1 MFVETVIKLM
11 LSVSVV
17 TEHRPA
23 DGPVGGFFFQLA
35 DHLREKGLG
44 HAQLVGRLGDVLE
57 LRRHAEVL
65 QIANFH
71 VWSSRNQAR
80 QLSRSSGRRR
90 ALRAFLRV
98 KYSRCCAD

>member
-35 DHLREKGLG
+35 DL
-44 HAQLVGRLGDVLE
+44 
-57 LRRHAEVL
+57 AEIL
-65 QIANFH
+65 QIF
-71 VWSSRNQAR
+71 
-80 QLSRSSGRRR
+80 
-90 ALRAFLRV
+90 
-98 KYSRCCAD
+98 ADADPGQTDLAG